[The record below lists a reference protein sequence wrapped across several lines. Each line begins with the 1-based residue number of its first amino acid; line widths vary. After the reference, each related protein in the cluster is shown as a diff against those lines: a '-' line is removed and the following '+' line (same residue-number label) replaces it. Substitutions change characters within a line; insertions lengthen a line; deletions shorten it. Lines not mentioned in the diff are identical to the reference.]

1 MADIADIECRVCE
14 IINDIL
20 KNQETKIV
28 PEARFRE
35 DLGADS
41 LDLVEII
48 MALEGELG
56 RTMSDEDAQWITTVG
71 EAIVYIY
78 LNQYL
83 RQMELT

>member
-78 LNQYL
+78 LNS
-83 RQMELT
+83 